1 MKCMIDAIK
10 LIETNI
16 MYFLSAVLFR
26 YLLHR
31 IRAEYIKL
39 NTEIKK
45 LKKDKKILSYISD
58 IALVTGFE

>member
-16 MYFLSAVLFR
+16 MYFFSAVLFR

-31 IRAEYIKL
+31 IRAAYIKL

>member
-31 IRAEYIKL
+31 IRAAYIKL